1 MLLGRLE
8 IMDQAKVEHI
18 DKISKI
24 ESAEEKQSIISE
36 EKYKKLEEGKRAT
49 KKNEVILDNV
59 KFGFD
64 SEKKEFFLRVSND
77 GVEYQFTADQMLRLK
92 DQLHKN
98 LKIEINN

>member
-1 MLLGRLE
+1 VLLGRLE

-24 ESAEEKQSIISE
+24 ETAEEKYSVIAD
-36 EKYKKLEEGKRAT
+36 EKYKNLEEGKRPT

-77 GVEYQFTADQMLRLK
+77 GVEYQFTADEILRLK

-98 LKIEINN
+98 LKIKFN